1 MTPLETV
8 NEFIRRATNM
18 DLDGA
23 CELVT
28 DDVEY
33 DNVPMGKNHGPEGI
47 REILGPMVDALD
59 EVEWIIHNETASG
72 NVVMNERSD
81 RFRLGDKWMTLPVA
95 GVFELNDAGKITL
108 WRDYFDVGTFNTEMA
123 RLMEQP

>member
-1 MTPLETV
+1 ME
-8 NEFIRRATNM
+8 NM

-47 REILGPMVDALD
+47 RETLGPMVDALD

-72 NVVMNERSD
+72 NLVMNERSD
-81 RFRLGDKWMTLPVA
+81 RFRLGDKWMSLPVA
-95 GVFELNDAGKITL
+95 GVFELNDDGKITL
-108 WRDYFDVGTFNTEMA
+108 WRDYFDVGTFNAEMA

>member
-8 NEFIRRATNM
+8 NEFIRRMTDM
-18 DLDGA
+18 DLDRA

-33 DNVPMGKNHGPEGI
+33 DNVPMGKTRGPVGI
-47 REILGPMVDALD
+47 QETLGPVVDALD
-59 EVEWIIHNETASG
+59 EVEWIVHNETASG
-72 NVVMNERSD
+72 NLVMNERSD

-95 GVFELNDAGKITL
+95 GVFELNDDGKITL
-108 WRDYFDVGTFNTEMA
+108 WRDYFDAGTFNTEMA
-123 RLMEQP
+123 RLIEQP

>member
-8 NEFIRRATNM
+8 NEFIRRMTDM
-18 DLDGA
+18 DLDRA

-28 DDVEY
+28 GDVEY

-47 REILGPMVDALD
+47 QEILGPMVDALD

-72 NVVMNERSD
+72 NLVMNERSD

-95 GVFELNDAGKITL
+95 GVFELNDDGKITL